1 MASEDVQ
8 TNLRMPADLKESLL
22 AAAVR
27 NNRSLSAEVVYR
39 LVHSFSQDAS
49 LLQDGEREE
58 LRRERDALSLRHE
71 VMMGRVR
78 TLETLIALKK
88 QMLLG
93 LAAGNNTPEINALR
107 EELVSLR
114 EELETLAN
122 QVLSVR
128 GRINEIDQDLELPEW
143 PDGLKALANKMPKP

>member
-8 TNLRMPADLKESLL
+8 TNLRLPAELKESLQ
-22 AAAVR
+22 AAAAR
-27 NNRSLSAEVVYR
+27 NNRSLSAEVAYR
-39 LVHSFSQDAS
+39 LVHSFTQDAS

-58 LRRERDALSLRHE
+58 LRRERDALELRHE

-78 TLETLIALKK
+78 MLETLIALKK
-88 QMLLG
+88 QMLSN
-93 LAAGNNTPEINALR
+93 LAADADMAVIDALR

-114 EELETLAN
+114 EELETLAD

-128 GRINEIDQDLELPEW
+128 GRISEIVQDLELPEW
-143 PDGLKALANKMPKP
+143 PDGLKKLANKMPKP